1 MVSVRAT
8 GSGDWALVRDV
19 RLAALRDAP
28 GAFASTYEREAAYTE
43 EQWRGWFSD
52 RFAMFLAHLQDRAEP
67 AGLAGVF
74 DAGDG
79 AGLVSMWVRPDAR
92 GRGVG
97 EALMNAAAG
106 WAKDRG
112 HDAMYLW
119 VAEANE
125 PARRLYERYGFTP
138 TGDRQPLPSNPG
150 VPEIR
155 MRLGLL
161 LRSSTI
167 WPGSAPRVL
176 TGRRFLLLSV
186 LHEESASL
194 TSVLGTRSISAGLH
208 RLLPVPSTRYA

>member
-28 GAFASTYEREAAYTE
+28 DAFASTYEREAAYTE

-74 DAGDG
+74 DRDDG

-155 MRLGLL
+155 MRLALTLQFWALFLFSVVRATENRNKSAALARVGEPDGRVGKPLFI
-161 LRSSTI
+161 RWSPSPA
-167 WPGSAPRVL
+167 PGTVN
-176 TGRRFLLLSV
+176 
-186 LHEESASL
+186 
-194 TSVLGTRSISAGLH
+194 
-208 RLLPVPSTRYA
+208 PVCLNR